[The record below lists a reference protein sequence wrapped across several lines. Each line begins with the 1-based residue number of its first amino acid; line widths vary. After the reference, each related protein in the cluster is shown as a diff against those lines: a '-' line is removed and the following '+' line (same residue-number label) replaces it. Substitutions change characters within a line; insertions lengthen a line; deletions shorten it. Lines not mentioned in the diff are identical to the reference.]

1 MEKRKIMID
10 PRKHSL
16 KSFVQRVL
24 VFRLTVAGLV
34 ISFIIGL
41 SVFLVERNKVS
52 EEVVDFALQANS
64 FFNYQNL
71 HLFDVPGLP
80 DHEAILR
87 ALQDF
92 ISSNAGLKTGRFVLL
107 RLYRTDLTMITEII
121 DKDYSSIKTVKT
133 LADTFE
139 NQVPRNKDD
148 LYDIIRVDGIPHV
161 KVLTPLFNTTGDVV
175 AFIKGV
181 FALSPKTLGG
191 IRGRAVRTMLITIAV
206 VLFTT
211 VLLFPVII
219 NLAHKLVAFSTKL
232 LDSNLETLE
241 TLGSAI
247 AQRDSDTN
255 THNYRV
261 TIYSVRIAEAAGL
274 STRIIQTLI
283 KGAFLHDVGKIGIS
297 DSILLKPGRLTE
309 DEFEVMKTHVSRGHE
324 IVKRSLWLRD
334 ALEVVGYH
342 HEKVNGRGYPE
353 GLKGEEIP
361 ISARI
366 FAIADVFD
374 ALTSRRPYKEAF
386 SFDKA
391 MSILE
396 ESRGSHFDP
405 ELLDAFAGIARPL
418 YDQLA
423 NRDDEPR
430 EDLEAI
436 IRQYF
441 TESIDSLDY

>member
-1 MEKRKIMID
+1 
-10 PRKHSL
+10 
-16 KSFVQRVL
+16 
-24 VFRLTVAGLV
+24 
-34 ISFIIGL
+34 
-41 SVFLVERNKVS
+41 
-52 EEVVDFALQANS
+52 
-64 FFNYQNL
+64 
-71 HLFDVPGLP
+71 
-80 DHEAILR
+80 
-87 ALQDF
+87 
-92 ISSNAGLKTGRFVLL
+92 
-107 RLYRTDLTMITEII
+107 MITEII
-121 DKDYSSIKTVKT
+121 DEDYSSIKTVKT
-133 LADTFE
+133 LADTSE
-139 NQVPRNKDD
+139 NHVPRNKDD
-148 LYDIIRVDGIPHV
+148 LYDIIRVDGIPHI
-161 KVLTPLFNTTGDVV
+161 KVITPLFNTTGDVV
-175 AFIKGV
+175 AFINGV
-181 FALSPKTLGG
+181 FAISSKTLGD

-206 VLFTT
+206 VLLTT

-219 NLAHKLVAFSTKL
+219 NLAHKLVASSTRL

-247 AQRDSDTN
+247 AQRDSDTSS
-255 THNYRV
+255 HNYRV

-274 STRIIQTLI
+274 STRTIKTLI

-309 DEFEVMKTHVSRGHE
+309 DEFEVIKTHVNIGHE
-324 IVKRSLWLRD
+324 IAKRSLWLSD

-342 HEKVNGRGYPE
+342 HEKVNGHGYPE
-353 GLKGEEIP
+353 GLEGEEIP

-374 ALTSRRPYKEAF
+374 ALTSRRPYKEPF

-405 ELLDAFAGIARPL
+405 ELLDAFAGIARSL

-430 EDLEAI
+430 EELESI

-441 TESIDSLDY
+441 TKNIDSLDY

>member
-1 MEKRKIMID
+1 MID
-10 PRKHSL
+10 PQKHSL

-52 EEVVDFALQANS
+52 EEVVDFTLQATS

-71 HLFDVPGLP
+71 HLFDAPGLP
-80 DHEAILR
+80 DHEVILR

-92 ISSNAGLKTGRFVLL
+92 ISGYAGLKTGHFVLL

-121 DKDYSSIKTVKT
+121 DEDYSSIKKIKT
-133 LADTFE
+133 LADTSE
-139 NQVPRNKDD
+139 NHVPRNKDD
-148 LYDIIRVDGIPHV
+148 LYDIIKVDGIPHI

-175 AFIKGV
+175 AFISGV
-181 FALSPKTLGG
+181 FAISTKTIGD
-191 IRGRAVRTMLITIAV
+191 IRGRAVRTMLITIVV
-206 VLFTT
+206 VLLTT
-211 VLLFPVII
+211 LLLFPIII
-219 NLAHKLVAFSTKL
+219 NLAHKLVAFSTRL

-274 STRIIQTLI
+274 SNRIIQTLI

-309 DEFEVMKTHVSRGHE
+309 DEFDVMKTHVSSGHE

-342 HEKVNGRGYPE
+342 HEKVNGHGYPE
-353 GLKGEEIP
+353 GLKGKEIP
-361 ISARI
+361 ISARV

-374 ALTSRRPYKEAF
+374 ALTSHRPYKEAF

-405 ELLDAFAGIARPL
+405 EMLDAFTGIARPL
-418 YDQLA
+418 YDHLA

-430 EDLEAI
+430 EELESI

>member
-1 MEKRKIMID
+1 MID
-10 PRKHSL
+10 PQKHSL

-52 EEVVDFALQANS
+52 EEVVDFTLQATS

-71 HLFDVPGLP
+71 HLFDAPGLP
-80 DHEAILR
+80 DHEVILR

-92 ISSNAGLKTGRFVLL
+92 ISGYAGLKTGHFVLL

-121 DKDYSSIKTVKT
+121 DEDYSSIKKIKT
-133 LADTFE
+133 LADTSE
-139 NQVPRNKDD
+139 NHVPRNKDD
-148 LYDIIRVDGIPHV
+148 LYDIIKVDGIPHI

-175 AFIKGV
+175 AFISGV
-181 FALSPKTLGG
+181 FAISTKTIGD
-191 IRGRAVRTMLITIAV
+191 IRGRAVRTMLITIVV
-206 VLFTT
+206 VLLTT
-211 VLLFPVII
+211 LLLFPIII
-219 NLAHKLVAFSTKL
+219 NLAHKLVAFSTRL

-274 STRIIQTLI
+274 SNRIIQTLI

-309 DEFEVMKTHVSRGHE
+309 DEFDVMKTHVSSGHE

-342 HEKVNGRGYPE
+342 HEKVNGQGYPE
-353 GLKGEEIP
+353 GLEGKEIP

-386 SFDKA
+386 SFEKA

-405 ELLDAFAGIARPL
+405 EMLDAFTGIAKPL
-418 YDQLA
+418 YDHLA

-430 EDLEAI
+430 EELESI